1 MKKLLH
7 LLLILVTLTSCNNVT
22 DELPKGEDLT
32 IEQAYMQYG
41 KMLENFQKDFEEN
54 PSFNTVYYKEE
65 YKEIEYNKY
74 KERDEEKYTTT
85 IMTFNKVNYHYH
97 YELFFENKTSDSTSN
112 EVVDI
117 YVKDEKLHYFRTY
130 TIDKRVAYKKHFICD
145 VDYLYSKDYE
155 YSGHIEE
162 VLGEVFIEN
171 VEERLSKEDHLTAL
185 RSNYYFTSSTNY
197 TPTPSLEKFT
207 EYLSDS
213 ETISIKNNTETK
225 QFSFY
230 TTDDADS
237 EVIEYNLS
245 VKNLVIYTNGLLTEY
260 KQNFY
265 NGAYWY
271 QTYQYD
277 IDIPLPT
284 FDLSEYEE
292 TEPSTFKVYY
302 VDWSHEVY

>member
-7 LLLILVTLTSCNNVT
+7 LLLLLVTLTSCNNVT

-41 KMLENFQKDFEEN
+41 KMLENFQKDFDEN
-54 PSFNTVYYKEE
+54 PSFNTIYYKDE

-145 VDYLYSKDYE
+145 VDYLYSEDYE

-171 VEERLSKEDHLTAL
+171 IEERLSKEDHLTAL

-245 VKNLVIYTNGLLTEY
+245 VKNLVVYTNGLLTEY

-284 FDLSEYEE
+284 FDLFEYEE

>member
-7 LLLILVTLTSCNNVT
+7 LLLLLVTLTSCNNVT

-41 KMLENFQKDFEEN
+41 KMLENFQKDFDEN
-54 PSFNTVYYKEE
+54 PSFNTIYYKDE

-145 VDYLYSKDYE
+145 VDYLYSEDYE

-245 VKNLVIYTNGLLTEY
+245 VKNLVVYTNGLLTEY

-284 FDLSEYEE
+284 FDLFEYEE